1 MEKLNYINLNYK
13 KEELTNKLDLYLQF
27 LIISGLFYITPSIQ
41 FVFFQKNN
49 IVNCYYNLK
58 CKYPMYF
65 IPAFNNVISNILY
78 IIYGLIYIIIVKFK
92 KSNINQ
98 LNEIGIYKNKS
109 LYYCL
114 GICLILEGISS
125 SFYHICP
132 SRLNLQFDTTFM
144 FIGILYC
151 YLTLYNKRHMG
162 DICNPLKFYILVF
175 LLIILNILSLI
186 NKTNTTHMWFWII
199 IFIISSYCLIFT
211 SIYIYSGHVYDFDI
225 KSFKILANMLRNEHL
240 IKNPKF
246 WLIFLSNIFTIC
258 MLIYASFVK
267 PYFTG
272 WMLLIGIINLTI
284 YFLYYLVTKI
294 LNKEKISNLI
304 LIFIIIDF
312 VFMIIS
318 LYFYSN
324 TNYNT
329 FVSIEKS
336 NEINGKC
343 ILFNY
348 FDNHDIWH
356 FFSAST
362 LFIFIIIILFI
373 DYDIEYKKEEILN
386 IL

>member
-211 SIYIYSGHVYDFDI
+211 SIYIYRCKYKTVRTY
-225 KSFKILANMLRNEHL
+225 N
-240 IKNPKF
+240 KNDYPKPHMSCIRF
-246 WLIFLSNIFTIC
+246 
-258 MLIYASFVK
+258 IY
-267 PYFTG
+267 
-272 WMLLIGIINLTI
+272 
-284 YFLYYLVTKI
+284 
-294 LNKEKISNLI
+294 
-304 LIFIIIDF
+304 
-312 VFMIIS
+312 
-318 LYFYSN
+318 
-324 TNYNT
+324 
-329 FVSIEKS
+329 
-336 NEINGKC
+336 
-343 ILFNY
+343 
-348 FDNHDIWH
+348 
-356 FFSAST
+356 
-362 LFIFIIIILFI
+362 
-373 DYDIEYKKEEILN
+373 
-386 IL
+386 